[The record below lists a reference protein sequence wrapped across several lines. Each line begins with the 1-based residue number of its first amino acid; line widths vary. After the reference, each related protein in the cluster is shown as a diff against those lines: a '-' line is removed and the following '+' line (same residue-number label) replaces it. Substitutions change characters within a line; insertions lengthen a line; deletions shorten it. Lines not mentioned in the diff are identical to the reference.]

1 VNRVASSEQVKYL
14 AGKVDMRT
22 LMQEDRLGRIAEVCA
37 RSNGHVEAADHLK
50 MVRRMPRP
58 YPGTVRS
65 VAHVTSC
72 AVLIPL

>member
-1 VNRVASSEQVKYL
+1 VNRAALLKQVKYL
-14 AGKVDMRT
+14 AAKADMRL
-22 LMQEDRLGRIAEVCA
+22 LMYKDHLGHTAEACA
-37 RSNGHVEAADHLK
+37 RSNGHVQAADYLK
-50 MVRRMPRP
+50 TVRRMPRP